1 MKGFIKYAPLLILF
15 AVLTA
20 LFIPDKYTIDTP
32 YEPVIAEGENP
43 NILDRAVPLEIAQ
56 NMTTEALL
64 ETYLQNVWIDG
75 RFLVKTGE
83 KQYDNG
89 VKMLADRPDIKKVLY
104 EKYCGLDSPWADWVF
119 YTERVAF
126 EFSGFEQEV
135 QRDADK
141 LENLALDI
149 GLDMDKKTDRR
160 ILTEIERRFAYNTAR
175 NGFVELRY
183 QSPYLD
189 GFYWKQVED
198 RIFVSRG

>member
-56 NMTTEALL
+56 NMTTEAFL

-149 GLDMDKKTDRR
+149 GLDMDEKTDRR

-189 GFYWKQVED
+189 GLYWKQVED
-198 RIFVSRG
+198 RVFVSRG

>member
-32 YEPVIAEGENP
+32 YEPVIAEGEDP

-56 NMTTEALL
+56 NMTTEAFL

-141 LENLALDI
+141 LENLALAI

-189 GFYWKQVED
+189 GLYWKQVED

>member
-32 YEPVIAEGENP
+32 YEPAIAEGENP

-189 GFYWKQVED
+189 GLYWKQVED
-198 RIFVSRG
+198 RVFVSRG

>member
-135 QRDADK
+135 QRNADK
-141 LENLALDI
+141 LENLALAI
-149 GLDMDKKTDRR
+149 GLDMDEKTDRR

-189 GFYWKQVED
+189 GLYWKQVED

>member
-135 QRDADK
+135 QRNADK
-141 LENLALDI
+141 LENLALAI

-189 GFYWKQVED
+189 GLYWKQVED

>member
-43 NILDRAVPLEIAQ
+43 NILDRAVPLEIAH

-141 LENLALDI
+141 LENLALAI
-149 GLDMDKKTDRR
+149 GLDMDEKTDRR

-189 GFYWKQVED
+189 GLYWKQVED

>member
-89 VKMLADRPDIKKVLY
+89 VKMMADRPDIKKVLY

-141 LENLALDI
+141 LENLALAI
-149 GLDMDKKTDRR
+149 GLDTDKKTDRR

-189 GFYWKQVED
+189 GLYWKQVED
-198 RIFVSRG
+198 RVFVSRG

>member
-75 RFLVKTGE
+75 QFLVKTGE

-141 LENLALDI
+141 LENLALAI
-149 GLDMDKKTDRR
+149 GLDMDEKTDRR

-189 GFYWKQVED
+189 GLYWKQVED
-198 RIFVSRG
+198 RVFVSRG

>member
-141 LENLALDI
+141 LENLALAI
-149 GLDMDKKTDRR
+149 GLDMDEKTDRR

-189 GFYWKQVED
+189 GLYWKQVED
-198 RIFVSRG
+198 RVFVSRG

>member
-1 MKGFIKYAPLLILF
+1 MKGFIKYAPLLILL

-141 LENLALDI
+141 LENLALAI
-149 GLDMDKKTDRR
+149 GLDTDKKTDRR

-189 GFYWKQVED
+189 GLYWKQVED

>member
-75 RFLVKTGE
+75 QFLVKTGE
-83 KQYDNG
+83 KQYDDG

-160 ILTEIERRFAYNTAR
+160 ILTEIERRFA
-175 NGFVELRY
+175 
-183 QSPYLD
+183 
-189 GFYWKQVED
+189 
-198 RIFVSRG
+198 

>member
-1 MKGFIKYAPLLILF
+1 MKRFIKYAPLLILF
-15 AVLTA
+15 AVLAA

-64 ETYLQNVWIDG
+64 ETYLQNVWIDE

-141 LENLALDI
+141 LENLALAI
-149 GLDMDKKTDRR
+149 GLDMDEKTDRR

-189 GFYWKQVED
+189 GLYWKQVED
-198 RIFVSRG
+198 RVFVSRG

>member
-32 YEPVIAEGENP
+32 YEPIIAEGENP

-75 RFLVKTGE
+75 QFLVKTGE

-189 GFYWKQVED
+189 GLYWKQVED
-198 RIFVSRG
+198 RVFVSRG

>member
-1 MKGFIKYAPLLILF
+1 MKRFIKYAPLLILF

-32 YEPVIAEGENP
+32 YEPVIAEGEDP

-56 NMTTEALL
+56 NMTTEAFL

-135 QRDADK
+135 QRNADK
-141 LENLALDI
+141 LENLALAI

-189 GFYWKQVED
+189 GLYWKQVED

>member
-1 MKGFIKYAPLLILF
+1 MKRFIKYAPLLILF

-56 NMTTEALL
+56 NMTTEAFL

-175 NGFVELRY
+175 NDFVELRY

-189 GFYWKQVED
+189 GLYWKQVED
-198 RIFVSRG
+198 RVFVSRG

>member
-89 VKMLADRPDIKKVLY
+89 VKMLAERPDIKKVLY

-141 LENLALDI
+141 LENLALAI

-189 GFYWKQVED
+189 GLYWKQVED
-198 RIFVSRG
+198 RVFVSRG

>member
-32 YEPVIAEGENP
+32 YEPIIAEGENP

-75 RFLVKTGE
+75 QFLVKTGE

-149 GLDMDKKTDRR
+149 GLDMDEKTDRR

-189 GFYWKQVED
+189 GLYWKQVED
-198 RIFVSRG
+198 RVFVSRG